1 MWFIKEFLNYLK
13 LKKKYWLL
21 STFIIFAFFTATII
35 LDQRLAIVPFIYRV
49 F

>member
-1 MWFIKEFLNYLK
+1 MWFIKEFLDYMK

>member
-1 MWFIKEFLNYLK
+1 MCFIKEFLDYMK

-21 STFIIFAFFTATII
+21 STFIVFAFFATTII
-35 LDQRLAIVPFIYRV
+35 LDQRSAIVFFIYKV